1 MEKIKQ
7 ISQKMVSTPFK
18 FSLTVNII
26 AFLICIALFHP
37 FFEDSGDAV
46 MAMIAEGAFGARDIH
61 LINTSVVFGGILK
74 VFAAMIPA
82 VRWMSIWLYMTAFC
96 SLVAIVFVLARNK
109 HTRALALVFVLAA
122 GYELYVSVN
131 IYKTSA
137 VAAAAAYMLIFTHA
151 RRVLASVARKMNDEN
166 YKIYRNVPMLV
177 LAGILLFVARTL
189 SANAFLLS
197 TLLMIGTGLCE
208 FFWYVGRVRVKKIF
222 YVYVAHF
229 APVAVL
235 FVAMILVGK
244 FSYTDAAW
252 AEYIG
257 DYKRE
262 LVSLAQD
269 HPAALDYTL
278 HGEDLSGL
286 NISENDA
293 HMFLTDQNAD
303 DRVFSAETM
312 REISS
317 LDRKYPFDIE
327 VIKAWAMN
335 IYNTMFSLTPIIA
348 AAMFMILMGC
358 TWMRHYLR
366 SPKYPAE
373 SFARRIFLICECCA
387 CVALFFYLQYANE
400 WDQKHVNSILLVFL
414 AAVMYVMV
422 VSRWEEYR
430 GNTRLAVSVLTWV
443 VMIANVGCLL
453 GNLVDY
459 RAYSR
464 TGRDFD
470 VVRMYM
476 AEDKD
481 KLFVV
486 DIDTIADAFT
496 YDVFK
501 ASAEGSLDNML
512 PAGDWYANA
521 PVFKSIAE
529 RFGYENAY
537 DALAG
542 GSILIDN
549 YYPAEKAMFLTQHG
563 DGPRYTAEY
572 LQTVMGYTLFKLY

>member
-1 MEKIKQ
+1 
-7 ISQKMVSTPFK
+7 MVSTPFR

-26 AFLICIALFHP
+26 AFLICLAFFHP
-37 FFEDSGDAV
+37 FFEDSSDAI
-46 MAMIAEGAFGARDIH
+46 MAMIAEGAFGVHDAHI
-61 LINTSVVFGGILK
+61 INSSVVFGGILK
-74 VFAAMIPA
+74 VFAGVVPT
-82 VRWMSIWLYMTAFC
+82 VRWLSIWLYLMAFG
-96 SLVAIVFVLARNK
+96 SLLAIVFVLARNK

-122 GYELYVSVN
+122 SYELYVSVN

-137 VAAAAAYMLIFTHA
+137 VATAAAYMLLFTHA
-151 RRVLASVARKMNDEN
+151 RRVVASIARKMNDEN
-166 YKIYRNVPMLV
+166 YKLYRNIPMLV
-177 LAGILLFVARTL
+177 LAGILLFVGRVL
-189 SANAFLLS
+189 SANAFLLA

-235 FVAMILVGK
+235 FIAMILVGK
-244 FSYTDAAW
+244 FSYNDAAW
-252 AEYIG
+252 APYIN
-257 DYKRE
+257 DYKQE
-262 LVSLAQD
+262 LVSLVQD
-269 HPAALDYTL
+269 HPGALDYSE
-278 HGEDLSGL
+278 HGEELAGL
-286 NISENDA
+286 GISENDA
-293 HMFLTDQNAD
+293 HMFLTNQNAD
-303 DRVFSAETM
+303 DTVFSAETM
-312 REISS
+312 RSISE
-317 LDRKYPFDIE
+317 LDRKYPFDVE

-373 SFARRIFLICECCA
+373 SFSRRIFLICECCS
-387 CVALFFYLQYANE
+387 CIALFFYLQYANE

-422 VSRWEEYR
+422 ISRWEEYR

-453 GNLVDY
+453 GNMVDY

-464 TGRDFD
+464 RECDFD
-470 VVRMYM
+470 VVMMYM

-486 DIDTIADAFT
+486 DADTPEDGHSHHAGNYQNCNDFLAHNNSPP
-496 YDVFK
+496 YRVFIK
-501 ASAEGSLDNML
+501 TTSLISF
-512 PAGDWYANA
+512 Y
-521 PVFKSIAE
+521 
-529 RFGYENAY
+529 
-537 DALAG
+537 
-542 GSILIDN
+542 
-549 YYPAEKAMFLTQHG
+549 QC
-563 DGPRYTAEY
+563 
-572 LQTVMGYTLFKLY
+572 